1 MMGKSLELIQVPNT
15 FPRSL
20 TTFMMRCLTA
30 HLPVLVQ
37 PIFMIMYWKMM
48 CLTLTLTEL
57 LFEKQAEMMDM
68 AADSKIMIF
77 SPTKKAVQAW
87 RHPGTNPSHDLESVC
102 TEPTVDTYDSLAY
115 TNEDESFCLYFQ
127 RFLDSFLISKWSWML
142 VWMSCF
148 GPIQVTIALW

>member
-20 TTFMMRCLTA
+20 TIFMMRCLTA

-37 PIFMIMYWKMM
+37 PIFMIMYWKMI

-77 SPTKKAVQAW
+77 SPTKKAVQA
-87 RHPGTNPSHDLESVC
+87 
-102 TEPTVDTYDSLAY
+102 
-115 TNEDESFCLYFQ
+115 
-127 RFLDSFLISKWSWML
+127 
-142 VWMSCF
+142 
-148 GPIQVTIALW
+148 